1 MTSYQLAV
9 NSLELFVNSIL
20 LFATLYPKT
29 LNPKPK
35 PKIQQKKGYEKKTQ
49 QKCHPAIEH

>member
-1 MTSYQLAV
+1 MTSYRLAV

-20 LFATLYPKT
+20 LLATLYPKT

-35 PKIQQKKGYEKKTQ
+35 KQQKKGYEKKNQ
-49 QKCHPAIEH
+49 QKCHLAIEH

>member
-1 MTSYQLAV
+1 MTSYRLAV